1 MSKRI
6 VMRTIS
12 LISGVA
18 MAATAATTVTAET
31 VKVGFITT
39 LSGPAGIIGKPMK
52 NAFELGL
59 EHIGGRLGGMD
70 TEIIYGDDKRKPD
83 VAKQLV
89 NKMIKRDRV
98 QFVSG
103 IIWSNLLMA
112 VHGPVTRS
120 KTFLISSNA
129 GPSGVAGKKCSKDFF
144 NVAFQND
151 MMPEGMGKYMTA
163 KKISNVYL
171 MAPNYQAGKDMLKGF
186 KRMFKGK
193 ITGEV
198 YTKLG
203 QKDYQAEISAL
214 RAAKPSAVFVFLP
227 GGMGINFVKQYAQA
241 GLSSQIPLYSAYTV
255 DAISLPA
262 LKDAAVGTFG
272 VQHWSPDLG
281 NSVNRRFVSEYR
293 KKYGKTPP
301 FYAAQAYDTV
311 MFLDNAIRKAG
322 GIGDRKKL
330 RAAMRVG
337 DFPSTRGTFKFNN
350 NHFPVQNIYL
360 REAVKEADGSYVTKT
375 RGVILSAHGDAYAK
389 SCGMKW

>member
-6 VMRTIS
+6 IGLAVG
-12 LISGVA
+12 LA
-18 MAATAATTVTAET
+18 LAATPVAAET

-39 LSGPAGIIGKPMK
+39 LSGSAGIIGKPMK

-59 EHIGGRLGGMD
+59 EHVGGRLGGLD
-70 TEIIYGDDKRKPD
+70 TEIIYGDDQRKPD

-98 QFVSG
+98 QFISG
-103 IIWSNLLMA
+103 IIWSNLLIA

-120 KTFLISSNA
+120 NTFLISSNA
-129 GPSGVAGKKCSKDFF
+129 GPSAVAGKKCSENFF

-151 MMPEGMGKYMTA
+151 MMPEAMGKYMSA
-163 KKISNVYL
+163 KKIDNVYL

-193 ITGEV
+193 TAGEV

-214 RAAKPSAVFVFLP
+214 RAANPSAVFIFLP
-227 GGMGINFVKQYAQA
+227 GGMGINFIKQYAQA
-241 GLSSQIPLYSAYTV
+241 GLSDKIPLYSAYTV

-262 LKDAAVGTFG
+262 LKEAAVGTFG

-281 NSVNRRFVSEYR
+281 NTVNRRFVDSYR

-311 MFLDNAIRKAG
+311 MLLDNAIRKAG
-322 GIGDRKKL
+322 GVSDRDKL
-330 RAAMRVG
+330 RTAMRAG
-337 DFPSTRGTFKFNN
+337 DFPTTRGTFKFNN
-350 NHFPVQNIYL
+350 NHFPIQNIYL

-375 RGVILSAHGDAYAK
+375 RGVIISAHGDSYAK
-389 SCGMKW
+389 SCGMK

>member
-6 VMRTIS
+6 IGLAIGLATG
-12 LISGVA
+12 LA
-18 MAATAATTVTAET
+18 LAATPVAAET

-59 EHIGGRLGGMD
+59 EHVGGRLGGLD
-70 TEIIYGDDKRKPD
+70 TEIIYGDDQRKPD
-83 VAKQLV
+83 VAKQLA

-98 QFVSG
+98 QFISG
-103 IIWSNLLMA
+103 IIWSNLLIA

-120 KTFLISSNA
+120 DTFLISSNA
-129 GPSGVAGKKCSKDFF
+129 GPSAVAGKKCSENFF

-151 MMPEGMGKYMTA
+151 MMPEAMGKYMTD
-163 KKISNVYL
+163 KKIDNVYA
-171 MAPNYQAGKDMLKGF
+171 MAPNYQAGKDMIKGF

-193 ITGEV
+193 VAGEV

-214 RAAKPSAVFVFLP
+214 RAAKPSAVFIFLP
-227 GGMGINFVKQYAQA
+227 GGMGINFIKQYAQA
-241 GLSSQIPLYSAYTV
+241 GLSSEIPLYSAYTV

-272 VQHWSPDLG
+272 AQHWSPDLG
-281 NSVNRRFVSEYR
+281 NSVNRRFVADYR
-293 KKYGKTPP
+293 KKYGKTPS

-311 MFLDNAIRKAG
+311 MFLDKAIRTAG
-322 GIGDRKKL
+322 GVSDRVKL
-330 RAAMRVG
+330 RAAMRAG
-337 DFPSTRGTFKFNN
+337 DFFTTRGTFKFNN
-350 NHFPVQNIYL
+350 NHFPIQNIYL

-375 RGVILSAHGDAYAK
+375 RGVIISAHGDSYAK

>member
-6 VMRTIS
+6 IGLAVG
-12 LISGVA
+12 LA
-18 MAATAATTVTAET
+18 LAATPVAAET

-39 LSGPAGIIGKPMK
+39 LSGSAGIIGKPMK

-59 EHIGGRLGGMD
+59 EHVGGRLGGLE
-70 TEIIYGDDKRKPD
+70 TEIIYGDDQRKPD

-98 QFVSG
+98 QFISG
-103 IIWSNLLMA
+103 IIWSNLLIA

-120 KTFLISSNA
+120 NTFLISSNA
-129 GPSGVAGKKCSKDFF
+129 GPSAVAGKKCSENFF

-151 MMPEGMGKYMTA
+151 MMPEAMGKYMSA
-163 KKISNVYL
+163 KKIDNVYL

-193 ITGEV
+193 TAGEV

-214 RAAKPSAVFVFLP
+214 RAANPSAVFIFLP
-227 GGMGINFVKQYAQA
+227 GGMGINFIKQYAQA
-241 GLSSQIPLYSAYTV
+241 GLSDKIPLYSAYTV

-262 LKDAAVGTFG
+262 LKEAAVGTFG

-281 NSVNRRFVSEYR
+281 NTVNRRFVDSYR

-311 MFLDNAIRKAG
+311 MLLDNAIRKAG
-322 GIGDRKKL
+322 GVSDRDKL
-330 RAAMRVG
+330 RTAMRAG
-337 DFPSTRGTFKFNN
+337 DFPTTRGTFKFNN
-350 NHFPVQNIYL
+350 NHFPIQNIYL

-375 RGVILSAHGDAYAK
+375 RGVIISAPGDSYAK